1 MGRLMSAQAL
11 IDSLPDL
18 VLLVQRDG
26 LVIAH
31 AGGSGVTALKPAEG
45 SGALHCE
52 QLWPEPVAVLLRQL
66 VRKAIADRSTTE
78 MGFEDRGRRYEA
90 RCSAQGPDRAICVI
104 KPVLRGDD
112 DATLDS
118 TAEHAHPQFD
128 RRGFLRRL
136 RNSMSTA
143 ALAEKPAAV
152 AVIHVD
158 GVTDIARLVDSRL
171 SEQLVNL
178 AILRL
183 PREPGSAGDAQPLW
197 YLGQLSDTTLA
208 LVLATGDREA
218 IEACIA
224 QLCASL
230 REPIH
235 VGDAAFHLTPYAGV
249 AIMGQDAAKPAVLL
263 DQARAAASEARRGG
277 LTRVCFFSDTFNLRA
292 LAQLD
297 IASELRAAIA
307 NRDIRLR
314 YVGRHDLATG
324 QLVCYVGYLRWT
336 HPLRGEVRP
345 AEFLRVA
352 ETTGLAATLSR
363 AVLDALREDYASLQ
377 LGGKPDLRISFGAL
391 RHHILRED
399 FVADLSAFLATD
411 GVPAE
416 QLELRISERSFISAD
431 PGAINSLSE
440 LGIRLVVDEVG
451 RGLAS
456 LDALARAPIWG
467 LQLDRAW
474 VSTLRDDP
482 VALKVCRAGF
492 AVAKALNLIPI
503 ATGVD
508 DPGQREALLNLGC
521 EYGSGDLYKTEDLTG
536 TLCVPR
542 HIRGSRR

>member
-1 MGRLMSAQAL
+1 MSAQAL
-11 IDSLPDL
+11 IESLPDL

-31 AGGSGVTALKPAEG
+31 AGGSSVAPLKPAEG
-45 SGALHCE
+45 GTALRCE

-66 VRKAIADRSTTE
+66 VRKAIADRTATE

-90 RCSAQGPDRAICVI
+90 RCSAQGPERAICVI
-104 KPVLRGDD
+104 RPVLGSGDS
-112 DATLDS
+112 AALDS
-118 TAEHAHPQFD
+118 TSELSQPQFD
-128 RRGFLRRL
+128 RRGFLRRF
-136 RNSMSTA
+136 RKSMSTA
-143 ALAEKPAAV
+143 ALAEKPTAV

-158 GVTDIARLVDSRL
+158 GVADIARLIDSRL
-171 SEQLVNL
+171 SEQLVGA
-178 AILRL
+178 AIIRL
-183 PREPGSAGDAQPLW
+183 PREPAGGGGAHPWW
-197 YLGQLSDTTLA
+197 YLGQLSDSMLA
-208 LVLATGDREA
+208 LVLETADREA
-218 IEACIA
+218 IEACVSQI
-224 QLCASL
+224 CASL

-249 AIMGQDAAKPAVLL
+249 AIMGQDAAKPGLL
-263 DQARAAASEARRGG
+263 LEHARAAASEARRGG
-277 LTRVCFFSDTFNLRA
+277 LRRVCFFADTLNLRS

-314 YVGRHDLATG
+314 YAGRHDLATG
-324 QLVCYVGYLRWT
+324 QLVCCVGYLRWR

-352 ETTGLAATLSR
+352 EATGLAAALSR
-363 AVLDALREDYASLQ
+363 AVLDGLKEDFVSLQ
-377 LGGKPDLRISFGAL
+377 LRGKPGVRISFGAL
-391 RHHILRED
+391 RHHILDED
-399 FVADLSAFLATD
+399 FVADLSAFLAAD

-431 PGAINSLSE
+431 PAAINSLSE

-492 AVAKALNLIPI
+492 GVAKALDLIPI

-508 DPGQREALLNLGC
+508 DSRQREALLDLGC
-521 EYGSGDLYKTEDLTG
+521 QYGSGDLYKAEDLTG

-542 HIRGSRR
+542 HTRGSRP

>member
-1 MGRLMSAQAL
+1 MSAREL

-31 AGGSGVTALKPAEG
+31 AGGSGVAPLKPAEG
-45 SGALHCE
+45 GSALRCD
-52 QLWPEPVAVLLRQL
+52 QLWPEPVAALLRQL
-66 VRKAIADRSTTE
+66 VRKALADRTTTE
-78 MGFEDRGRRYEA
+78 MGFEDGGRRYEA

-112 DATLDS
+112 DAALDS

-128 RRGFLRRL
+128 RRGFLRRFRKSL
-136 RNSMSTA
+136 STA

-152 AVIHVD
+152 AVIHVE
-158 GVTDIARLVDSRL
+158 GVTDIARLIDSRL
-171 SEQLVNL
+171 SEQLINL

-183 PREPGSAGDAQPLW
+183 PPEPGTGGNGQPWW
-197 YLGQLSDTTLA
+197 YLGQLSDTMLA
-208 LVLATGDREA
+208 LVMATGDREA

-249 AIMGQDAAKPAVLL
+249 AIMGQDAVKPALLL
-263 DQARAAASEARRGG
+263 DQARAAASEARRAG
-277 LTRVCFFSDTFNLRA
+277 LTQVCFFSDTLNLRA

-297 IASELRAAIA
+297 IATELRAAIA
-307 NRDIRLR
+307 SRNIRLR

-324 QLVCYVGYLRWT
+324 QLVCYVGYLRWA

-363 AVLDALREDYASLQ
+363 AVLDALREDYVALQ
-377 LGGKPDLRISFGAL
+377 LRDKPELRISFGAL

-411 GVPAE
+411 GVPAQ

-431 PGAINSLSE
+431 PAAIIALSE

-482 VALKVCRAGF
+482 IALKVCRAGIG
-492 AVAKALNLIPI
+492 VARALNLIPI

-521 EYGSGDLYKTEDLTG
+521 QYGSGDLYKTEDLTG
-536 TLCVPR
+536 ALCVP
-542 HIRGSRR
+542 HHTLVSRR